1 MQEFFN
7 VKLMITQQ
15 MAGRLGEMS
24 GPTLAG
30 VSRYNRNL
38 VLDDGQHLMT
48 FDLGGTLGI
57 DQKSTGV
64 RNPSITAMN
73 YMKYDFGLLNKN
85 DLANISKLRRA
96 LGFSIP
102 PFMSCNLVHPLTK
115 EPFFGEPY
123 LMLNI
128 KGMKVAVLGAYA
140 GPSDVSDAVKSIYPR
155 DQKLTDSTA
164 ASKNSMDEY
173 TGTGS
178 SWNMIESRYKKLNL
192 NHRSRKNASSS
203 EEPIVHISTTAP
215 AIRRT
220 LRYIYDNE
228 ETDYVI
234 AILSN
239 YDDSKKELLDDL
251 EGVGIVITG
260 GEVDD
265 DVVSKDTS
273 ESHMADQIPKGGDIP
288 LYHHHHSGYVMSID
302 IEFKRRMTS
311 FEYIG
316 HTVKQMNQEIAAN
329 SDDLNLVDQIYY
341 HL

>member
-1 MQEFFN
+1 MQEFFT
-7 VKLMITQQ
+7 VKLMITQE
-15 MAGRLGEMS
+15 MAGRLGEVS
-24 GPTLAG
+24 GPTMAG

-38 VLDDGQHLMT
+38 ILDDSQHLIT

-57 DQKSTGV
+57 DQESTGV
-64 RNPSITAMN
+64 RNPSITSMN
-73 YMKYDFGLLNKN
+73 YMGYDFVSLNSK
-85 DLANISKLRRA
+85 DLSNISKLRRA

-102 PFMSCNLVHPLTK
+102 PFISCNLVHPTTK

-123 LMLNI
+123 LMLDIN
-128 KGMKVAVLGAYA
+128 GMKVAVIGAYA
-140 GPSDVSDAVKSIYPR
+140 GPVSVSRAV
-155 DQKLTDSTA
+155 
-164 ASKNSMDEY
+164 
-173 TGTGS
+173 S
-178 SWNMIESRYKKLNL
+178 SSESRKKESKAGADQYRRGPGEDYRSIEDRYKSYNL
-192 NHRSRKNASSS
+192 NSRSRQNKEAP
-203 EEPIVHISTTAP
+203 EEPIVHISKTAP

-234 AILSN
+234 AVLSD
-239 YDDSKKELLDDL
+239 YDENAKHLLDDL

-260 GEVDD
+260 GKVDPDVVEKDESQKYQAD
-265 DVVSKDTS
+265 DV
-273 ESHMADQIPKGGDIP
+273 ESSDDLP
-288 LYHHHHSGYVMSID
+288 LYHHHHTGHVMSID

-316 HTVKQMNQEIAAN
+316 HTVRNMNQEIAAQ